1 MRVAVQLQLKI
12 VDDPRAA
19 TVPFFRS
26 MRHPDPRAR
35 DGFHADMQGVIDKIT
50 ERAKVKKLV
59 RCFALHILSSPC
71 MVYDSLYTI

>member
-1 MRVAVQLQLKI
+1 MQLKV

-19 TVPFFRS
+19 TMPFFRS
-26 MRHPDPRAR
+26 LRHPDPRAR

-59 RCFALHILSSPC
+59 RFALHNLQSPR
-71 MVYDSLYTI
+71 